1 MWVRGRGDNNSDVA
15 AAAAAADDAAR
26 QHKINAPLLLLPLL
40 ITMGTLIQLQPNAVS
55 LVTRIKSY

>member
-40 ITMGTLIQLQPNAVS
+40 ITMGTLIQLQANAVS

>member
-1 MWVRGRGDNNSDVA
+1 MWERGRGDNNSDV
-15 AAAAAADDAAR
+15 AAAADDAAR

>member
-1 MWVRGRGDNNSDVA
+1 MWVRGRGDNNSDV

-26 QHKINAPLLLLPLL
+26 QHKINAPLLPLF

>member
-26 QHKINAPLLLLPLL
+26 QHEINAPLLLLPLL

>member
-15 AAAAAADDAAR
+15 VAAAADDAAR